1 MILLHLGKH
10 LSEFILYY
18 ILEFALCIEFLRI
31 SAGYFEEFEAG
42 FEYIRNCL
50 EQADNIAIAIAIEQ
64 IVFTV
69 FFLLKG
75 RFALIFVQVLGTEF
89 IFDLSDNSIDFNITI
104 RYNFLYN

>member
-42 FEYIRNCL
+42 FE
-50 EQADNIAIAIAIEQ
+50 
-64 IVFTV
+64 
-69 FFLLKG
+69 
-75 RFALIFVQVLGTEF
+75 
-89 IFDLSDNSIDFNITI
+89 
-104 RYNFLYN
+104 

>member
-1 MILLHLGKH
+1 MILLHLGMH

-31 SAGYFEEFEAG
+31 FAGYFEEFEAG

-50 EQADNIAIAIAIEQ
+50 EQADYIAIAIEQ
-64 IVFTV
+64 IFFTV
-69 FFLLKG
+69 FFLLRG

-89 IFDLSDNSIDFNITI
+89 IFDLSDYSIDFNITI
-104 RYNFLYN
+104 RYNFLFN

>member
-18 ILEFALCIEFLRI
+18 ILEFALCIKFLRI
-31 SAGYFEEFEAG
+31 SAGYFEESEAG

-50 EQADNIAIAIAIEQ
+50 EQADKIAIAIEQ
-64 IVFTV
+64 FVFTV
-69 FFLLKG
+69 FFLLRG
-75 RFALIFVQVLGTEF
+75 RFALIFMQVLGTEF

-104 RYNFLYN
+104 RYNFLFN

>member
-31 SAGYFEEFEAG
+31 SAGYFEEFKAG
-42 FEYIRNCL
+42 FEYIKNCL
-50 EQADNIAIAIAIEQ
+50 EQADNIAIAIEQ
-64 IVFTV
+64 FVFTV
-69 FFLLKG
+69 FFLLND

-104 RYNFLYN
+104 RYNFLFN

>member
-1 MILLHLGKH
+1 MILLHLGMH

-50 EQADNIAIAIAIEQ
+50 EQADNIAIAIEQ
-64 IVFTV
+64 FVFTV
-69 FFLLKG
+69 FFLLRG
-75 RFALIFVQVLGTEF
+75 RFALIFMQVLGTEF

-104 RYNFLYN
+104 TYNFLFN

>member
-1 MILLHLGKH
+1 MILLHLGMH

-42 FEYIRNCL
+42 FEYIRNCF
-50 EQADNIAIAIAIEQ
+50 EQADNIAIAIEQ
-64 IVFTV
+64 FVFTV

-104 RYNFLYN
+104 TYNFLFN

>member
-1 MILLHLGKH
+1 M
-10 LSEFILYY
+10 
-18 ILEFALCIEFLRI
+18 EFALCIEFLRI

-50 EQADNIAIAIAIEQ
+50 EQADNIAIAIEQ
-64 IVFTV
+64 FVFTV

-104 RYNFLYN
+104 RYNFLFN